1 MQAHEARHRN
11 AAHMVDGMS
20 THLSVYPSPT
30 LADIPESVLVSRL
43 LQRIETLLDGRA
55 VALALH
61 DPLYGDTVFARTTG
75 IWQSRHGTRL
85 PAGIGISGY
94 VISQGTHYVCNPH
107 QHHTR
112 FAWPNAAKGI
122 RMVVGL
128 PIKTPHNATIGA
140 LLFGGAGEIDACTER
155 ILATFADM
163 IGGILNSLAVAESAS
178 CALEC
183 SVQGCESRLS
193 ILSYMLALRDQATDV
208 HSQQTTTIAMR
219 LARRLGMPESELA
232 SVRLGALLHD
242 LGKLIIPD
250 RILHKPG
257 PLNDEEWLE
266 MRQHPVYA
274 VQMLK
279 FLPCLGAAL
288 DIPFAHH
295 EHWDG
300 TGYPRGL
307 RGEAIPLA
315 ARIFAVI
322 DVWDALRSDRPYRR
336 ALPEAHVRVHLR
348 QRAGSHFDP
357 RVVNAFL
364 DMLAEEDRQRNWMK
378 DTTYPLH
385 TWALQGA

>member
-1 MQAHEARHRN
+1 
-11 AAHMVDGMS
+11 
-20 THLSVYPSPT
+20 
-30 LADIPESVLVSRL
+30 
-43 LQRIETLLDGRA
+43 
-55 VALALH
+55 
-61 DPLYGDTVFARTTG
+61 
-75 IWQSRHGTRL
+75 
-85 PAGIGISGY
+85 
-94 VISQGTHYVCNPH
+94 
-107 QHHTR
+107 
-112 FAWPNAAKGI
+112 
-122 RMVVGL
+122 
-128 PIKTPHNATIGA
+128 
-140 LLFGGAGEIDACTER
+140 
-155 ILATFADM
+155 
-163 IGGILNSLAVAESAS
+163 
-178 CALEC
+178 
-183 SVQGCESRLS
+183 
-193 ILSYMLALRDQATDV
+193 
-208 HSQQTTTIAMR
+208 
-219 LARRLGMPESELA
+219 
-232 SVRLGALLHD
+232 
-242 LGKLIIPD
+242 
-250 RILHKPG
+250 
-257 PLNDEEWLE
+257 
-266 MRQHPVYA
+266 
-274 VQMLK
+274 MLK